1 MTEANCF
8 IVLPEDCAGIQPGD
22 RVEVQLFNGLF

>member
-8 IVLPEDCAGIQPGD
+8 IVLPESAGKVSPGD
-22 RVEVQLFNGLF
+22 PVEVEPFEGPV